1 MRLDVKN
8 FITRNRLLWC
18 IPERPVAII
27 LPLFTFLV
35 IFDEEVVCGNSCYSL
50 QLVRVYICC
59 ACLGCLWAIKGSQTE
74 RYRAGP
80 STEPRSGVVVM
91 PVNRHGG
98 SVAER
103 LACWTQA
110 QYGPGSDHSRDA
122 VG

>member
-1 MRLDVKN
+1 MRKLYAV
-8 FITRNRLLWC
+8 I
-18 IPERPVAII
+18 VATACNYFE
-27 LPLFTFLV
+27 FTFA
-35 IFDEEVVCGNSCYSL
+35 
-50 QLVRVYICC
+50 VRV
-59 ACLGCLWAIKGSQTE
+59 LGAYGLLKGSQTE